1 MTERKDTSL
10 SVDVETAERIRALA
24 REDDRPVSSM
34 IRKMLRSYE
43 VFEKQQKQNSFRQ
56 N

>member
-1 MTERKDTSL
+1 MIRKDTSL
-10 SVDVETAERIRALA
+10 SVDVETADRIRELA

-43 VFEKQQKQNSFRQ
+43 ATVQTEEKSCA
-56 N
+56 

>member
-10 SVDVETAERIRALA
+10 SVDVETAGRIRALA

-34 IRKMLRSYE
+34 IRKMLRHYE
-43 VFEKQQKQNSFRQ
+43 AVEKQGKQNHFPQ